1 MRIAYRKLLHN
12 RILALATIAIAI
24 VFFIYDLFV
33 DAFIDHEYF
42 TYHFIIEL
50 IVFLCVSMALI
61 MGVHDLLRLRTRLA
75 QEEKRLD
82 MFSRDL
88 AESINIEMEEWRMT
102 PSEKDVAWFIIKG
115 YRFSEIAQARGVKEN
130 TVRLQATSL
139 YSKAGVS
146 GRSEFVAEI
155 IQSLLLSIPTNSSK
169 EAPQPRAR
177 SDLQ

>member
-1 MRIAYRKLLHN
+1 MRIAYRKLLKN
-12 RILALATIAIAI
+12 RMFALGTIAIAI

-33 DAFIDHEYF
+33 DAFIEHEYLTF
-42 TYHFIIEL
+42 HFIIEL
-50 IVFLCVSMALI
+50 IVFICVSMALI
-61 MGVHDLLRLRTRLA
+61 IGIYDLLRLRARLA
-75 QEEKRLD
+75 REEKRLD

-88 AESINIEMEEWRMT
+88 AESIDIEMDDWRMT

-115 YRFSEIAQARGVKEN
+115 FRFSEIAQARGVKEN

-155 IQSLLLSIPTNSSK
+155 IQSLLLSIPTNSSQ
-169 EAPQPRAR
+169 ETRDPQTLSRP
-177 SDLQ
+177 Q